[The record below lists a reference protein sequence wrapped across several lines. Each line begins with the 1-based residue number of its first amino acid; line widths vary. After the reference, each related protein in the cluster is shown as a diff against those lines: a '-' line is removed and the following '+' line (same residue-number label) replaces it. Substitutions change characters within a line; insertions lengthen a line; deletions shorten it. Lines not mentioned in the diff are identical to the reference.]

1 MDHAAIDKNEL
12 QDEVDAAKRNV
23 ACAKNTLESTKVDE
37 SNAQG
42 VVVSTHDAWNIKKH
56 SSC

>member
-1 MDHAAIDKNEL
+1 MLSLIRINS
-12 QDEVDAAKRNV
+12 QDEVDAAEINV
-23 ACAKNTLESTKVDE
+23 ADAKNTLDAAKVDE

-42 VVVSTHDAWNIKKH
+42 IVVSTHVRRNRKKH